1 MKRRI
6 MGTLSVLLALA
17 VLLATSSTA
26 LAEEFTCRGSL
37 GAVTVD
43 NLRVPQNASCTLDGT
58 KVKGTIKVENG
69 ATLTA
74 RRVQVIGN
82 VQAEGAR
89 LVRMLAFSSIGGSI
103 QIKQGGAA
111 TIDRTRIKGDIQFES
126 NARALSASRNQ
137 VGGSVQVFQNTGGV
151 VIGYNTIDGNLQ
163 CKANRP
169 APTGGNNV
177 VQGNKEDQCAR
188 L

>member
-103 QIKQGGAA
+103 QIK
-111 TIDRTRIKGDIQFES
+111 
-126 NARALSASRNQ
+126 
-137 VGGSVQVFQNTGGV
+137 
-151 VIGYNTIDGNLQ
+151 
-163 CKANRP
+163 
-169 APTGGNNV
+169 
-177 VQGNKEDQCAR
+177 
-188 L
+188 